1 MSSTFSFRNSVVSW
15 DKDVKYA
22 LNRSGLSS
30 SQVLMNW
37 LTVPTNFY
45 SYVNPKKKSKE
56 AVLIDI
62 TQYFRDKGISYR
74 QSKSI
79 RTQLLKL
86 CREYDQIKPLY
97 GASVDPGWPS
107 QDEDIENVRCTMN
120 LDDDEEVMEQG
131 NTEHNDLISVAD
143 VNNTDDELGTLH
155 DVSQSTEEANGKE
168 FRLMQQEFEWRQ
180 SMKSQM
186 LALKRSKLAIKKNVA
201 IIDHLKHMFQQG
213 FISREQYKEMTL
225 EAFDGLRN
233 A

>member
-1 MSSTFSFRNSVVSW
+1 M
-15 DKDVKYA
+15 
-22 LNRSGLSS
+22 
-30 SQVLMNW
+30 
-37 LTVPTNFY
+37 LTTR
-45 SYVNPKKKSKE
+45 YV
-56 AVLIDI
+56 A
-62 TQYFRDKGISYR
+62 
-74 QSKSI
+74 
-79 RTQLLKL
+79 QLLKL

-107 QDEDIENVRCTMN
+107 QDEDIENVRCIMN
-120 LDDDEEVMEQG
+120 LDEDEEVMEQG

-155 DVSQSTEEANGKE
+155 DVSQSAEEANEKE

>member
-1 MSSTFSFRNSVVSW
+1 M
-15 DKDVKYA
+15 
-22 LNRSGLSS
+22 
-30 SQVLMNW
+30 
-37 LTVPTNFY
+37 
-45 SYVNPKKKSKE
+45 
-56 AVLIDI
+56 LIARYI
-62 TQYFRDKGISYR
+62 A
-74 QSKSI
+74 
-79 RTQLLKL
+79 QLLKI

-97 GASVDPGWPS
+97 GVSVDPGWPS

-120 LDDDEEVMEQG
+120 PDEDEEVMEEG

-155 DVSQSTEEANGKE
+155 DVSQSTEAANGKE
-168 FRLMQQEFEWRQ
+168 SRLMQQEFEWRQ
-180 SMKSQM
+180 SMKAQM
-186 LALKRSKLAIKKNVA
+186 VALKRSKLAIKKNVA